1 MFVEKE
7 AASVTPSLGLA
18 IIFKIRKMQGASGMS
33 KKSTFSPLATD
44 IPISFKIITT
54 LFT

>member
-18 IIFKIRKMQGASGMS
+18 IIFKIRKMQGLPNV